1 MSMNRLVLGSLSPAL
16 APLARD
22 APGHTLC
29 SALPPACLPW
39 QGLWGGG
46 KESVPPWRTEIFQLE
61 DLAGWPSWIPL
72 APPGRRERG
81 TDARARGR
89 ARSPSPRGRAV
100 PEDARSPSLPPGWA
114 PRSLRAS
121 PGFCCWEVSGEPGSA
136 ERGVGR
142 RVTGLGP
149 GLYRRSKPQPGSP
162 GAGRRS
168 IIVTN
173 TWDESS
179 SKEERW
185 FWLMGSVHL
194 LLALLLW
201 KLCTSRWSTCWGLF
215 SSGQQARSQEGG
227 WRGRIREGG

>member
-142 RVTGLGP
+142 RVTGLGV
-149 GLYRRSKPQPGSP
+149 GLVGVDPLEVSPRHADPHGGGS
-162 GAGRRS
+162 G
-168 IIVTN
+168 
-173 TWDESS
+173 
-179 SKEERW
+179 
-185 FWLMGSVHL
+185 
-194 LLALLLW
+194 LALALPPGW
-201 KLCTSRWSTCWGLF
+201 TPKRWTRAAIIWLQF
-215 SSGQQARSQEGG
+215 EGG
-227 WRGRIREGG
+227 RTSCGVDADEGAVRAPPPGVAGQWAGPGRGARRLP